1 MQPTSGRFH
10 KNSKSKI
17 IAPNIHIIFN
27 QRQKTITQHLKIN
40 YCLSN
45 MRATTAFTTDIN
57 THTKNKNN
65 KLDHPIFH
73 RCLST
78 DFSEKMYKFAPT

>member
-57 THTKNKNN
+57 THTKTRTTN
-65 KLDHPIFH
+65 
-73 RCLST
+73 ST
-78 DFSEKMYKFAPT
+78 IPFFIVV